1 VQTIQPAATL
11 TLAAARAF
19 TSADPVGPWYSYA
32 TYQDAGGAW
41 HDGPNV
47 FFTVAQP
54 VAVTVTPSVAST
66 LPSGTINFQ
75 ASVAGTA
82 AGQSTAVTWSVQEAG
97 GGTVSAAGVY
107 TAPAITGTY
116 HVVATS
122 VADTSKKDT
131 ATVSV
136 VSAPAIAVSVS
147 PQTTSIVPGGTVQFA
162 ATVTGTVTGQSTAVT
177 WSVLEAGGGTVT
189 SSGLYT
195 APATVGTYHV
205 VATSV
210 ADTSKTGSAT
220 VSVSTSALIPPD
232 RMTAWNPG
240 LNAVGGIPNRT
251 TVCTTLSPSGVDDT
265 AAIQSALNTC
275 PATQVVKLNAGTFKV
290 SGDGLA
296 ITRSNVVLR
305 GSGPSATR
313 ITRTDAANFPV
324 VIIGNRWAS
333 GQFFQSVNLAF
344 DGMQGSNTITLASAP
359 NPPLTVGEI
368 VYLDQLTNPNITI
381 WSSRS
386 PPGDPSRG
394 WFSRFDRPI
403 TQIVEVASVS
413 GTQVTFTTPLH
424 IPFLTAYTAQL
435 SRYGS
440 GALLPATKWSGLE
453 DLYVE
458 KGRGGDGGGNVHLFV
473 CAYCWVKNIESA
485 HSLGTSLNFDGCFR
499 SEGRDS
505 YIHTSDNPN
514 PGGDGYLLG
523 MNQGSSDNLF
533 ENNVVWNGNKV
544 IVMRVTGGGNV
555 VGYNYMDDGYGQGYP
570 TIVEVGLNAAH
581 MTTSHHELF
590 EGNQS
595 FNFDGDSVWGN
606 SVYITAF
613 RNHLTASRRNAL
625 GLLGNLVDISNRRAI
640 GLTKW
645 HYWYTFMGNVLG
657 TQGQTLLLGQLQFV
671 YEATPGLGSASGFDN
686 DAFVPMWKLGY
697 DGESGA
703 APRDPQ
709 VIATTIRHGNYD
721 YVTNGVAWD
730 PSNPNHALPSS
741 LYLSSKPAFFGSNP
755 WPWVDPTAGSQA
767 TRLQVLPAK
776 VRFDLSH

>member
-1 VQTIQPAATL
+1 
-11 TLAAARAF
+11 
-19 TSADPVGPWYSYA
+19 
-32 TYQDAGGAW
+32 
-41 HDGPNV
+41 
-47 FFTVAQP
+47 
-54 VAVTVTPSVAST
+54 
-66 LPSGTINFQ
+66 
-75 ASVAGTA
+75 
-82 AGQSTAVTWSVQEAG
+82 
-97 GGTVSAAGVY
+97 
-107 TAPAITGTY
+107 
-116 HVVATS
+116 
-122 VADTSKKDT
+122 
-131 ATVSV
+131 
-136 VSAPAIAVSVS
+136 
-147 PQTTSIVPGGTVQFA
+147 
-162 ATVTGTVTGQSTAVT
+162 
-177 WSVLEAGGGTVT
+177 
-189 SSGLYT
+189 
-195 APATVGTYHV
+195 
-205 VATSV
+205 
-210 ADTSKTGSAT
+210 
-220 VSVSTSALIPPD
+220 
-232 RMTAWNPG
+232 MTAWNPG

-265 AAIQSALNTC
+265 AAIQSALNSC
-275 PATQVVKLNAGTFKV
+275 PANQVVKLNAGTFKV

-313 ITRTDAANFPV
+313 ITRTDALDFPV

-344 DGMQGSNTITLASAP
+344 DGLQGSSSITLASAP

-368 VYLDQLTNPNITI
+368 VYLDQSTNTNITK

-386 PPGDPSRG
+386 PPGDPSRS

-403 TQIVEVASVS
+403 TQIVEVASIS

-424 IPFLTAYTAQL
+424 IDFLTAYTAQL

-440 GALLPATKWSGLE
+440 GSLRPATKWSGIE

-458 KGRGGDGGGNVHLFV
+458 KGKGGDGGGNVHLFV
-473 CAYCWVKNIESA
+473 CAYCWVRNIESA
-485 HSLGTSLNFDGCFR
+485 HSRGTSLNFDGCFR

-505 YIHTSDNPN
+505 YIHTTDNPN
-514 PGGDGYLLG
+514 PGGEGYLLG

-533 ENNVVWNGNKV
+533 ENNVVWNANKM

-555 VGYNYMDDGYGQGYP
+555 IGYNYMDDGYGQGYP

-741 LYLSSKPAFFGSNP
+741 LYLSSKPAFFGSNA